1 MGTAQFKCIQ
11 SSQNPAF
18 FSPPKVQITKVH
30 ALVKQCVDLTDTI
43 SLPYPAAEPGA
54 IGNKQPF
61 PWQRDLMP
69 LRLRGMGGLSKETS
83 PLSRSS
89 GKQPGWHKKFRGEA
103 AKQTKRKHS
112 DVPAVVRGQTDC
124 VSLPFW
130 CPWYNLV
137 PLGHQSSAQ
146 HCLAPQCSLYNILR
160 LNKRTPSKPSSI
172 AEVPPNIFLKLVC
185 LGKDLAKQGD
195 GVPGAAELCYL
206 RFVAMFGTESRYCGS
221 PAWQSAPLAP
231 QARPCQ
237 CPGRGEFVPSRPQA
251 WCNPAPGA
259 RSSLHKHQ
267 RTSAVLTGARARAY
281 VSAAPGWAEQPPLP
295 LCCASES
302 ERAPASWQGL
312 SPVLSLLPRVGRKTQ
327 PWDASRQGDPTAC
340 PCHHQGHQVPP
351 QYEQDRKLGK
361 REQFRLSE
369 EGTRS
374 PLLPHYWG
382 RHKKTSLRTDV
393 WEGSKAHG
401 STSARLC
408 QPRKQLSKV
417 HGGKNVC
424 TRDLHTA
431 QANGSIPLIYLTP
444 SKSIFLCWYSF
455 EECCSLKNRYRIWRC
470 PFK

>member
-18 FSPPKVQITKVH
+18 FFPPKVQITKVH

-103 AKQTKRKHS
+103 AKQTKKKHS

-124 VSLPFW
+124 VSLPVW

-221 PAWQSAPLAP
+221 PAWQSALLAP

-237 CPGRGEFVPSRPQA
+237 CPGWGSLFHHALRLGVTLRQ
-251 WCNPAPGA
+251 APGA
-259 RSSLHKHQ
+259 ACTSTSAPLLRWPGPGPEPMSPLHRAGLSSLLFPCAVHLSQ
-267 RTSAVLTGARARAY
+267 RELLLPGR
-281 VSAAPGWAEQPPLP
+281 GWAPSC
-295 LCCASES
+295 LCCPEWA
-302 ERAPASWQGL
+302 GKH
-312 SPVLSLLPRVGRKTQ
+312 SPEMPPDRVT
-327 PWDASRQGDPTAC
+327 
-340 PCHHQGHQVPP
+340 P
-351 QYEQDRKLGK
+351 QLVHATTKAI
-361 REQFRLSE
+361 
-369 EGTRS
+369 RS
-374 PLLPHYWG
+374 PLNMSKTGSWG
-382 RHKKTSLRTDV
+382 RESSSDAVRRAREVPCSHTTGAGTKKHPWGQMFGKEAKHMAQLLLGYASQGSSWAKCMEEKMCAPETFTLPKRTAAYPLFTLPLQNQFFFADILLKSV
-393 WEGSKAHG
+393 
-401 STSARLC
+401 
-408 QPRKQLSKV
+408 V
-417 HGGKNVC
+417 H
-424 TRDLHTA
+424 
-431 QANGSIPLIYLTP
+431 
-444 SKSIFLCWYSF
+444 
-455 EECCSLKNRYRIWRC
+455 
-470 PFK
+470 